1 MHYDDTS
8 YSIPSMVRQSAK
20 DFGDKTYIVDGDLR
34 WSFAQLEQKML
45 EAGRAFIALGVK
57 PGDRVALLGPN
68 SALWIQT
75 ALGIHSAGGILIPL
89 NTRFKGEELAH
100 ILRKSG
106 AMAVVTVGDFL
117 GLDHVGMM
125 RAAAPESPAIERI
138 VVLDDAVIPGTTTFT
153 DFLASASSV
162 DESEVVAR
170 IDALTGHDTSDIMFT
185 SGTTGAPKGVKL
197 RHGASLRGYDALMD
211 SFTVSSTDTH
221 AIIPPFFHCFGYK
234 AGWLGAL
241 IKGATIIPMRTFDP
255 VVLMQTIQEHKVS
268 VMLGPPTIFVDMMN
282 HPRRKEF
289 DLTSLRAAA
298 AGAASVPIK
307 LINDMHDDLGFD
319 IVLNAY
325 GLTESHALVSTCLPS
340 DPVELVSGSCGRA
353 MEGLEVVIMDD
364 DLNVLPAGETG
375 EIMVRGY
382 TVMEGYW
389 EEPEETAKALTA
401 DGWLHTGDIGTIDA
415 EGYIRISDRKK
426 DMFIVG
432 GFNAYP
438 AEIEA
443 ILTKNPKILHAAVIG
458 VPDERMGEA
467 GWAYITAKPGVEL
480 TEQEVHDYARENL
493 ANYKVPRRVFIVDE
507 LPRNASMKVL
517 KFDLRKQALALLEA
531 EAAEH
536 AAV

>member
-1 MHYDDTS
+1 VHYDDTS
-8 YSIPSMVRQSAK
+8 FSIPSMVQQSAT
-20 DFGDKTYIVDGDLR
+20 DFGDKTYIVDGDLT
-34 WSFAQLEQKML
+34 WSFAELEQRML
-45 EAGRAFIALGVK
+45 EAGRAFVALGVK

-68 SALWIQT
+68 SAQWIQS
-75 ALGIHSAGGILIPL
+75 ALGVHSAGGILIPL

-125 RAAAPESPAIERI
+125 RASAPDSAALERI
-138 VVLDDAVIPGTTTFT
+138 VVLDDAVIEGTTTFT
-153 DFLASASSV
+153 DFLATASTV
-162 DESEVVAR
+162 EESEVQAR
-170 IDALTGHDTSDIMFT
+170 INALTGADISDIMFT

-197 RHGASLRGYDALMD
+197 RHGASLRGYDTLMD
-211 SFTVSSTDTH
+211 YFTVSSADTH

-241 IKGATIIPMRTFDP
+241 IKGAKIIPMRTFDP
-255 VVLMQTIQEHKVS
+255 VALMETIQAHEVS
-268 VMLGPPTIFVDMMN
+268 VMLGPPTIFVDMMS

-307 LINDMHDDLGFD
+307 LINDMHEDLGFD
-319 IVLNAY
+319 VVLNAY

-340 DPVELVSGSCGRA
+340 DPVELVAGSCGRA
-353 MEGLEVVIMDD
+353 MDGLEVVIMDD
-364 DLNVLPAGETG
+364 ELNILPAGETG

-389 EEPEETAKALTA
+389 EEPEETAKALTP
-401 DGWLHTGDIGTIDA
+401 DGWLHTGDIGNIDT

-443 ILTKNPKILHAAVIG
+443 ILTKHPKVLHAAVVG

-467 GWAYITAKPGVEL
+467 GWAYVTAKPGTEL
-480 TEQEVHDYARENL
+480 TEQEVHDFARDNL
-493 ANYKVPRRVFIVDE
+493 ANYKVPRRVIVVDE

-517 KFDLRKQALALLEA
+517 KFDLRAQALAIMEA
-531 EAAEH
+531 EAKAHSE
-536 AAV
+536 A